1 MNSPRST
8 PPVLLAPGASSS
20 YVSARAPGRG
30 EAPPPLDERL
40 AQPETHTQVVDG
52 VTVRTMGAN
61 PPHATQH
68 MEVSHVFRGCLAQGY
83 RAAVDMLTRLDAD
96 NDRAADVSVFPE
108 APDAKTGRRQL
119 EEITFEVCD
128 SQRTGDVSEKAR
140 RFVARG
146 VRRVFYVRVDEGA
159 VYEWRRA
166 SDAWDRLGDGD
177 AIEDRCFVVP
187 IPVQALLQ
195 RVLADDTVARAL
207 LARGNAVVV
216 AAVDA
221 ARAAG
226 VSDGRK
232 AGRDEG
238 LKAGRDE
245 GALVA
250 ARALLLRTMELRRL
264 AVTDAQR
271 ARVAACD
278 DLAAL
283 TRWHDLAV
291 LAAGADEV
299 FA

>member
-8 PPVLLAPGASSS
+8 
-20 YVSARAPGRG
+20 
-30 EAPPPLDERL
+30 PLDERL

-61 PPHATQH
+61 PPHAIQH
-68 MEVSHVFRGCLAQGY
+68 AAATHVFAGCLAPGY
-83 RAAVDMLTRLDAD
+83 LAAVDMLTRIDRD
-96 NDRAADVSVFPE
+96 NDRAADVSVFPA
-108 APDAKTGRRQL
+108 APDEKTGRRQL

-128 SQRTGDVSEKAR
+128 SQRATDVSEKAR

-166 SDAWDRLGDGD
+166 SDAWERLADGD

-195 RVLADDTVARAL
+195 RVKADDTVARAL
-207 LARGNAVVV
+207 LARGNAVVT

-226 VSDGRK
+226 VSDGR
-232 AGRDEG
+232 
-238 LKAGRDE
+238 KAGRDE

>member
-1 MNSPRST
+1 VNSPRS
-8 PPVLLAPGASSS
+8 
-20 YVSARAPGRG
+20 
-30 EAPPPLDERL
+30 PPPLDERL

-61 PPHATQH
+61 PPHAIQH
-68 MEVSHVFRGCLAQGY
+68 AAATHVFAGCLAPGY
-83 RAAVDMLTRLDAD
+83 LAAVDMLTRIDRD
-96 NDRAADVSVFPE
+96 NDRAADVSVFPA

-128 SQRTGDVSEKAR
+128 SQRATDVSEKAR

-166 SDAWDRLGDGD
+166 ADAWDRLGDGD

-195 RVLADDTVARAL
+195 RVLADDT
-207 LARGNAVVV
+207 
-216 AAVDA
+216 
-221 ARAAG
+221 
-226 VSDGRK
+226 
-232 AGRDEG
+232 
-238 LKAGRDE
+238 
-245 GALVA
+245 VA

-291 LAAGADEV
+291 LAPGADEV

>member
-8 PPVLLAPGASSS
+8 
-20 YVSARAPGRG
+20 
-30 EAPPPLDERL
+30 PLDERL

-61 PPHATQH
+61 PPHAIQH
-68 MEVSHVFRGCLAQGY
+68 AAATHVFAGCLAPGY
-83 RAAVDMLTRLDAD
+83 LAAVDMLTRIDRD
-96 NDRAADVSVFPE
+96 NDRAADVSVFPA
-108 APDAKTGRRQL
+108 APDEKTGRRQL

-128 SQRTGDVSEKAR
+128 SQRATDVSEKAR

-166 SDAWDRLGDGD
+166 SDAWERLADGD

-195 RVLADDTVARAL
+195 RVKADDTVARAL
-207 LARGNAVVV
+207 LARGNAVVT

-226 VSDGRK
+226 VS
-232 AGRDEG
+232 
-238 LKAGRDE
+238 AGRDE